1 MRKKTIKK
9 VCEITGVG
17 IHSGQNVNLTLCPS
31 DAGYIEFIRTDL
43 ENTVIKIDPRKI
55 ETNFSTTLRDKDQT
69 IQTIE
74 HLLAVLYVL
83 GIDSLSIKLNG
94 NEIPILDGSAEPF
107 VRLIQ
112 EGGTRELSEEKKKI
126 TVLKSFHIQEE
137 DGDAS
142 IAVEPAADCHISYII
157 EYDHPVLKRQEID
170 LSINSDVFIKEIA
183 PARTFGFLKDVP
195 AIRSQG
201 FALGGSLENALVLDE
216 KEVINGPLRFP
227 DEFVRHKVLDFLGDL
242 SLLGCSVTG
251 HFKAYKAGH
260 FLHHKLVL
268 FILDHPEYWSLDYS

>member
-1 MRKKTIKK
+1 MKKKTIKK
-9 VCEITGVG
+9 VCEIAGVG
-17 IHSGQNVNLTLCPS
+17 VHSGQNVNLALCPS

-55 ETNFSTTLRDKDQT
+55 ETNYSTTLKDKNLT

-74 HLLAVLYVL
+74 HLLAVLYAL
-83 GIDSLSIKLNG
+83 DIDSLSIKLNG
-94 NEIPILDGSAEPF
+94 SEIPILDGSAEPF

-112 EGGTRELSEEKKKI
+112 DGGTRELSEEKKKI

-142 IAVEPAADCHISYII
+142 IDVDPASDCFISYII
-157 EYDHPVLKRQEID
+157 EYDHPVLKRQDID

>member
-1 MRKKTIKK
+1 MRKKTLKK

-17 IHSGQNVNLTLCPS
+17 IHSGQNVNLALCPS

-43 ENTVIKIDPRKI
+43 ENIVIKLDPRKI

-112 EGGTRELSEEKKKI
+112 DGGTRELSEEKKKI
-126 TVLKSFHIQEE
+126 TILKSFCVQE
-137 DGDAS
+137 GDAS
-142 IAVEPAADCHISYII
+142 IAVEPAADYRITYVI
-157 EYDHPVLKRQEID
+157 EYNRPLLKRQDID
-170 LSINSDVFIKEIA
+170 LSINTDVFIKEIA

-201 FALGGSLENALVLDE
+201 FALGGSLENAIVLDE

-242 SLLGCSVTG
+242 SLLGCSLTG

-268 FILDHPEYWSLDYS
+268 FLLDNPEYWSLDYS

>member
-1 MRKKTIKK
+1 MKKKTIKR
-9 VCEITGVG
+9 VCEIAGVG
-17 IHSGQNVNLTLCPS
+17 VHSGQNVNLALCPS

-43 ENTVIKIDPRKI
+43 DNAVIKIDPRKI
-55 ETNFSTTLRDKDQT
+55 EANYSTTLRDKNLT

-94 NEIPILDGSAEPF
+94 SEIPILDGSAEPF

-112 EGGTRELSEEKKKI
+112 DVGTRELSKEKQKI
-126 TVLKSFHIQEE
+126 SVLKSFHIQEE

-142 IAVEPAADCHISYII
+142 ISVEPADDYFISYII
-157 EYDHPVLKRQEID
+157 EYDHPLLKRQDID
-170 LSINSDVFIKEIA
+170 LSINSNVFIKEIA

-201 FALGGSLENALVLDE
+201 LALGGSLENALILDE
-216 KEVINGPLRFP
+216 ENVINGPLRFP
-227 DEFVRHKVLDFLGDL
+227 DEFVRHKVLDFIGDF
-242 SLLGCSVTG
+242 SLLGYSVTG

-268 FILDHPEYWSLDYS
+268 FLLDNPDYWSLDYS